1 MGTLYYADGTR
12 VAVTIS
18 DRELAHL
25 KFVMVNKLRRDEAFT
40 FSWDIPEA
48 EGGGRS
54 SVWVSKEIPL
64 QFVFDDSAPQKMN
77 REWLEELSQ
86 LASTLSGL
94 TITPEPEPATA

>member
-1 MGTLYYADGTR
+1 VGTLYYADGTR

-25 KFVMVNKLRRDEAFT
+25 KFVMVNKLRRDESFT
-40 FSWDIPEA
+40 FSWELD
-48 EGGGRS
+48 GGGRS

-64 QFVFDDSAPQKMN
+64 QFVFDDAAPQQMN

>member
-12 VAVTIS
+12 VAVKIS

-25 KFVMVNKLRRDEAFT
+25 KFVMVAKLRRGEPFT
-40 FSWDIPEA
+40 FSWDIPES

-54 SVWVSKEIPL
+54 SVWVAQQIPL
-64 QFVFDDSAPQKMN
+64 QFVFDDAAPQQMN

-86 LASTLSGL
+86 LASTVAGLS
-94 TITPEPEPATA
+94 ITPEPHSS